1 MAIVIGIAGYSGSGK
16 TTLLEKLISD
26 MKQQGLK
33 IGVIKHSSH
42 DMDLGKKDTA
52 KFFYSGADEVI
63 TSGKNAVLRISK
75 PTDGHGLTQLVN
87 SISSSD
93 VIFVEGYKKADIP
106 KIVVLNSGLEEGY
119 ELLMDQNT
127 RAVIIDDWS
136 IFECIKKH
144 YNYAKLEKQK
154 DQNHG
159 RLILSEINLPV
170 FIRDDI
176 EGITHFIKCCFC
188 N

>member
-1 MAIVIGIAGYSGSGK
+1 VFFTLNELGLFGLINTGK
-16 TTLLEKLISD
+16 
-26 MKQQGLK
+26 
-33 IGVIKHSSH
+33 V
-42 DMDLGKKDTA
+42 
-52 KFFYSGADEVI
+52 Y
-63 TSGKNAVLRISK
+63 KNLSVPRL
-75 PTDGHGLTQLVN
+75 
-87 SISSSD
+87 
-93 VIFVEGYKKADIP
+93 VEGYKKADIP

-159 RLILSEINLPV
+159 KLILSEINLPV

>member
-1 MAIVIGIAGYSGSGK
+1 M
-16 TTLLEKLISD
+16 
-26 MKQQGLK
+26 
-33 IGVIKHSSH
+33 
-42 DMDLGKKDTA
+42 
-52 KFFYSGADEVI
+52 
-63 TSGKNAVLRISK
+63 
-75 PTDGHGLTQLVN
+75 
-87 SISSSD
+87 
-93 VIFVEGYKKADIP
+93 EGYKKADIP

-159 RLILSEINLPV
+159 KLILSEINLPV

-176 EGITHFIKCCFC
+176 EGITHFYKMLFLQLEKAGVSCRKRRVLIDPYMIKGGIYRRFLKYIPPC
-188 N
+188 